1 MTNLHLIN
9 VFERLVLEKKTKIEN
24 LKKEKEKNKKEITG
38 LRFKIINFNKA
49 IVAIKN
55 YPNKINKGEDLKD
68 IKGIGKGIIDRINE
82 ILVEG
87 TLKNEIKES
96 NSLNKKINE
105 LKNLETITGIG
116 PAKSKDLFDKGITL
130 DILKKE
136 LDKLDKDLRLVK
148 EKSILSN
155 LTHHQLVGLKYLDD
169 INKQIPRKEIL
180 NVRIKLIRF
189 IGQLDPKF
197 EIMVC
202 GSFRRKKETSG
213 DIDVLI
219 LHPEYPTL
227 KSIKDSGEKILV
239 EIISYLIKKK
249 LVVDSLT
256 EEGNTK
262 FMGICKA
269 TKSGLGRRIDVRFI
283 AYESKGAAMLYFT
296 GSGNF
301 NKVMRADALKKG
313 YTINEYGIY
322 KLNKLKGK
330 TEKELIKTETEEDI
344 FKIIDMEYLEPKDR
358 I

>member
-9 VFERLVLEKKTKIEN
+9 VFERLVQEKKTEIEN

-96 NSLNKKINE
+96 NSQDKKIRE
-105 LKNLETITGIG
+105 LGKLETITGVG
-116 PAKSKDLFDKGITL
+116 PSKSKTLFEDGITL
-130 DILKKE
+130 DYLKKE
-136 LDKLDKDLRLVK
+136 LNELKGNISLIKDN
-148 EKSILSN
+148 SILSN
-155 LTHHQLVGLKYLDD
+155 LTHHQLIGLKYLDD

-180 NVRIKLIRF
+180 TVRMKLIKF

-219 LHPEYPTL
+219 IHPEYPTL
-227 KSIKDSGEKILV
+227 KSIKDSKKKILV
-239 EIISYLIKKK
+239 EIIYH
-249 LVVDSLT
+249 
-256 EEGNTK
+256 
-262 FMGICKA
+262 
-269 TKSGLGRRIDVRFI
+269 
-283 AYESKGAAMLYFT
+283 
-296 GSGNF
+296 
-301 NKVMRADALKKG
+301 LKK
-313 YTINEYGIY
+313 
-322 KLNKLKGK
+322 
-330 TEKELIKTETEEDI
+330 
-344 FKIIDMEYLEPKDR
+344 MV
-358 I
+358 